1 MGNICDRFAGTEGRR
16 RLIEAWKA
24 QPFVGADDVL
34 AGELA
39 QQCAVTSFADGMA
52 IFQQSANDTDLY
64 LILVG
69 SVNVEVNGRPSRV
82 RQAGAYVGEL
92 AMIDIHERRSATIRA
107 AGEVCVARLSEPQ
120 FAAIASQ
127 HPEMWRHFAI
137 EIARRLRQRLD
148 DIPGKNVKPVVFI
161 GSSREALPIANE
173 IEAAI
178 TTPDT
183 EVRTWTNDAVFV
195 PMKTAIEALDAAV
208 RQSDFAIL
216 VFSPDDQLR
225 SRGANHV
232 VPRDNVIFELGLF
245 MGALGRERAF
255 IVMPRGGL
263 PTAKEGWDRI
273 FDAFRGRVPAL
284 KMPSDLLSLTPLTYD
299 ASGAPGDRIAA
310 IAEQLKRIIALDGSR

>member
-1 MGNICDRFAGTEGRR
+1 MSNICDRFAGADGRR
-16 RLIEAWKA
+16 RLVEAWKA

-39 QQCAVTSFADGMA
+39 QQCEVTSFADGVA
-52 IFQQSANDTDLY
+52 IIQQDQNDTDLY

-69 SVNVEVNGRPSRV
+69 SVNVEVNGRASRV

-107 AGEVCVARLSEPQ
+107 VGEVCVAKVGEPQ
-120 FAAIASQ
+120 FAAIASE

-137 EIARRLRQRLD
+137 EIARRLRQRLN

-173 IEAAI
+173 IAAAI

-183 EVRTWTNDAVFV
+183 DVRIWTNDAVFV
-195 PMKTAIEALDAAV
+195 PMKTAIEALEVAV

-225 SRGANHV
+225 SRGTNHV

-263 PTAKEGWDRI
+263 PTAREGWGRVL
-273 FDAFRGRVPAL
+273 DAFGGRAPAL
-284 KMPSDLLSLTPLTYD
+284 KVPSDLLSLTPLTYD
-299 ASGAPGDRIAA
+299 ASGEPGKRIAA
-310 IAEQLKRIIALDGSR
+310 IGEQLKRIIATDGSR